1 MSPFSRALRR
11 WTLFQ
16 VAGAALAVAWLAIGA
31 AFIYGFAT
39 AQPDLKSAGAAVFA
53 LGIALACFLYAWR
66 EPGP

>member
-16 VAGAALAVAWLAIGA
+16 VAGAALAVAWLAIAA
-31 AFIYGFAT
+31 AFIYGVA
-39 AQPDLKSAGAAVFA
+39 ASQPDLKTAGGAVFA
-53 LGIALACFLYAWR
+53 LGIGLACFLYAWR